1 MIIIFALILVVAVG
15 LTWIL
20 CSGKARQHKQTAENK
35 SFEAEML
42 KDKMTSLE
50 ADCQSLEQRNR
61 ELSESNV
68 SLKEKIHHAE
78 NSANRLNTEV
88 SMLRQKFEIV
98 DNENKSM
105 RAELSE
111 AVTKNQLYTSQ
122 YEQLHLKLV
131 KAESQIQ
138 DMAEEIKAH
147 LTQEGN
153 LKSQLSELRN
163 QLSEQQKQAT
173 EKLTLLEDAKQTLS
187 LQFENL
193 ANKIFDE
200 KGKRFA
206 DQNKVN
212 LEQILNPLHKE
223 LGDFKQ
229 KVDDVYV
236 KEAKERATLQQEIKQ
251 LSELNQRMNQEAQ
264 NLTKALKGEKKTQGN
279 WGEVILEKVL
289 ESSGLRN
296 GSEYITQKQF
306 KNMDGKSY
314 NPDVIIKLPD
324 DKDVIVDAKVSLV
337 DYNNYINA
345 ENDADRETALKKHIQ
360 AVKSHIDLLSEK
372 NYENLEGVNS
382 LDFILMFMPIESAF
396 VLAFQN
402 DEELFQKAFKQRI
415 IVVTPT
421 TLLATLGTINHSWKY
436 ERQNKNAEEIAKRA
450 QLMLDKFRLFVE
462 DIDKLGKQLATVND
476 SYDKALNKLSKGNG
490 NLVKQAS
497 MLVDLGVGMKKELPK
512 TITDQ
517 AED

>member
-1 MIIIFALILVVAVG
+1 MIIIFVLVLIVLVG
-15 LTWIL
+15 LTWVIA
-20 CSGKARQHKQTAENK
+20 SAKGRKYKQELQNK
-35 SFEAEML
+35 IFEVDML
-42 KDKMTSLE
+42 KGKIENIE
-50 ADCQSLEQRNR
+50 ADCESLQQRNH
-61 ELSESNV
+61 ELNDLNTSN
-68 SLKEKIHHAE
+68 KEKLNHAE
-78 NSANRLNTEV
+78 STATRLNTEV
-88 SMLRQKFEIV
+88 SMLRQKYEYI
-98 DNENKSM
+98 DKENKTM

-111 AVTKNQLYTSQ
+111 AVTKNQLYVSQ
-122 YEQLHLKLV
+122 YEQLHLKLA
-131 KAESQIQ
+131 KGENQIEE
-138 DMAEEIKAH
+138 MSKEIKAH
-147 LTQEGN
+147 LTEEGN

-173 EKLTLLEDAKQTLS
+173 EKLKLLEDAKQTLS

-212 LEQILNPLHKE
+212 LEQILTPLHKE

-236 KEAKERATLQQEIKQ
+236 KEAKERASLQQEIKQ

-289 ESSGLRN
+289 EASGLRN

-306 KNMDGKSY
+306 KDTDGKSY
-314 NPDVIIKLPD
+314 MPDVIIKLPD
-324 DKDVIVDAKVSLV
+324 SKDVIVDAKVSLV

-345 ENDADRETALKKHIQ
+345 ETDAERDNALKKHIQ
-360 AVKSHIDLLSEK
+360 AVKSHIDLLAEK
-372 NYENLEGVNS
+372 NYESLQGINS

-421 TLLATLGTINHSWKY
+421 TLLATLGTINHSWKF
-436 ERQNKNAEEIAKRA
+436 ERQNKNALDIAQQAEK
-450 QLMLDKFRLFVE
+450 MLDKFIGLLDNLE
-462 DIDKLGKQLATVND
+462 KLGNQLNTATKTYNTT
-476 SYDKALNKLSKGNG
+476 KAQLMGRDNLIRQTEKLI
-490 NLVKQAS
+490 
-497 MLVDLGVGMKKELPK
+497 DYGVSVRKSLPK
-512 TITDQ
+512 TFIEQT
-517 AED
+517 ED